1 MKKIIILLVAVA
13 ATLTACEKQLPS
25 TGTFGDQSITT
36 DGATPVA
43 TFIASLDN
51 ATEKEGK
58 ISGKITQVCQSEG
71 CWFNMDMGDGKPV
84 RVIAK
89 DHSFKL
95 PKDAGGKNAIAQG
108 TLKVVT
114 TDVERLKHLAED
126 EGQTAEEIA
135 KITEPKMEYEFEATS
150 VIIQ

>member
-1 MKKIIILLVAVA
+1 MKKIFVLLVAFA
-13 ATLTACEKQLPS
+13 ATLAACEKQLPS
-25 TGTFGDQSITT
+25 TGTFGDQSITA

-43 TFIASLDN
+43 SFVTALGTS
-51 ATEKEGK
+51 TEKEGK
-58 ISGKITQVCQSEG
+58 ISGKITQVCQAEG

-84 RVIAK
+84 RVIAQ

-108 TLKVVT
+108 KLKVVT
-114 TDVERLKHLAED
+114 TDVDRLKHLAED
-126 EGQTAEEIA
+126 EGQSAEEIA
-135 KITEPKMEYEFEATS
+135 KITEPKVEYEFEATG